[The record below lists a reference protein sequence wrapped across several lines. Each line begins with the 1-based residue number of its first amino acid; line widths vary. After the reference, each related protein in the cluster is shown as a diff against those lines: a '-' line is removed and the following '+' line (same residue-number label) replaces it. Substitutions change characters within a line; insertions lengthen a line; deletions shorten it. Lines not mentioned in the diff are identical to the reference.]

1 MGNISEIK
9 NSQTNRQNTC
19 AVTNKTKDLTKCL
32 RPLNYKQL
40 PNNQAVYMINQETF
54 IHCSALIYYKEK
66 ILTNKKQKNNMLQK
80 ANGLNS
86 KFREDSYNSLMA
98 R

>member
-54 IHCSALIYYKEK
+54 IHCSALI
-66 ILTNKKQKNNMLQK
+66 
-80 ANGLNS
+80 
-86 KFREDSYNSLMA
+86 
-98 R
+98 

>member
-40 PNNQAVYMINQETF
+40 HNNQAVYMINQETLNYTLY
-54 IHCSALIYYKEK
+54 SLNLI
-66 ILTNKKQKNNMLQK
+66 QRKN
-80 ANGLNS
+80 S
-86 KFREDSYNSLMA
+86 D
-98 R
+98 